1 MEDHFRGWII
11 RVASTGD
18 DARRRVHPVVRDRR
32 DHGDQLHGRDSNLL
46 SHGDGTDRDLRPTAH
61 RLGDAA
67 GLAGKLDAGLR
78 TEAKRADVTI
88 KALFAQTQAEL
99 DGADVAGISEDLRD
113 GEKTESFVI

>member
-1 MEDHFRGWII
+1 MEDDFRRWVI
-11 RVASTGD
+11 RVASSGN

-67 GLAGKLDAGLR
+67 GLAGKLDAGLP
-78 TEAKRADVTI
+78 TEAKPRELTN
-88 KALFAQTQAEL
+88 KTPFPQTQAEL
-99 DGADVAGISEDLRD
+99 DG
-113 GEKTESFVI
+113 